1 MSFENCDVL
10 IKNIGQLLTLSA
22 VNGPLINPDR
32 NSIGVI
38 ENGYICIK
46 DGKIVDIGN
55 DCTSVRAETTIDAEG
70 NVVLPGFVD
79 PHTHLIFGG
88 SREKEFSMRLR
99 GKDYLDIMKE
109 GGGIKS
115 TVAATRRATKEELFR
130 ISIDRLDTLLSWGTT
145 TCEIKTGY
153 GLNTESEL
161 KMLEVASVLNNEH
174 EVDIVSTFLGAHEI
188 PVEFDGNRE
197 GYIKIILEEMI
208 PQVSERNLA
217 RFCDVFCEKEVFNKE
232 ETERILKV
240 GLDFNLQPKMHVDEF
255 YNIGGC
261 EICER
266 VNVVSCDHLLYT
278 EKEGLMS
285 MKKAKSIAVL
295 LPGTNFFLMKKKV
308 PPLDKMRELEIPIAI
323 ATDFNPGSSPLIA
336 MEVIISLACLLY
348 GLTVEE
354 AIAAATIN
362 AAYAVKEEKRVGSI
376 EKNKV
381 ADILIFDFDNY
392 EKIPYWFAQNRILYV
407 IKNGEVVAGKRKE
420 KMLGIP
426 K

>member
-10 IKNIGQLLTLSA
+10 VKNIGQLLTLSG
-22 VNGPLINPDR
+22 VKGPLINPDR
-32 NSIGVI
+32 NSLGII
-38 ENGYICIK
+38 ENGYISIK
-46 DGKIVDIGN
+46 DGRIVDIGSN
-55 DCTSVRAETTIDAEG
+55 CTSVTAEKTIDAEG
-70 NVVLPGFVD
+70 NLVLPGFID

-88 SREKEFSMRLR
+88 SREKEFSMRLK
-99 GKDYLDIMKE
+99 GKNYLEIMKE

-115 TVAATRRATKEELFR
+115 TVEATRRATKEELFR
-130 ISIDRLDTLLSWGTT
+130 IAIERLDTLLSWGTT

-161 KMLEVASVLNNEH
+161 KMLEVASVLQNEH
-174 EVDIVSTFLGAHEI
+174 TVDIISTFLGAHEI

-197 GYIKIILEEMI
+197 GYIEVIIDEMI
-208 PQVSERNLA
+208 PQVSKRKLA
-217 RFCDVFCEKEVFNKE
+217 RFCDVFCEKGVFNKE
-232 ETERILKV
+232 ETEKILNV

-255 YNIGGC
+255 FNIGGC

-266 VNVVSCDHLLYT
+266 VNAVSCDHLLYT
-278 EKEGLMS
+278 DEKGLFS

-295 LPGTNFFLMKKKV
+295 LPGTNFFLMKKKI
-308 PPLDKMRELEIPIAI
+308 PPVNKMREIGIPIAI

-336 MEVIISLACLLY
+336 MPVIIGLACLLY

-362 AAYAVKEEKRVGSI
+362 AAYAVKEESRVGSL
-376 EKNKV
+376 EKDKV
-381 ADILIFDFDNY
+381 ADILVFDFDNY
-392 EKIPYWFAQNRILYV
+392 EEVPYWFAQNRLLYV
-407 IKNGEVVAGKRKE
+407 IKKGEVVAGKRKE
-420 KMLGIP
+420 NMVGIP